1 MLFALSHTP
10 QEGAGRSVGT
20 VGCFVLTFRNR
31 PLRSIL
37 RLPHFHAFGRIEHDI
52 RGTHLKHEPKQATLR
67 AFVAVFRAVRGFFR
81 NASAGFLALGA
92 AFTED
97 GNSSL
102 GCFAVRW

>member
-37 RLPHFHAFGRIEHDI
+37 RLPHFHAFGKIEHDI
-52 RGTHLKHEPKQATLR
+52 RGTHLKHELKQAANGREFEPHGGDTGS
-67 AFVAVFRAVRGFFR
+67 FPETGF
-81 NASAGFLALGA
+81 
-92 AFTED
+92 D
-97 GNSSL
+97 II
-102 GCFAVRW
+102 VD